1 MGRSL
6 PATTADDMLQ
16 HRTMTTNLLVRPAAP
31 TGPAESGKGT
41 VLERG
46 LDTSNGLDFLRERL
60 ALVGKTLFLVSLGFY
75 FFLIGSLVLAG
86 GAPFV
91 PLVTGAVM
99 LGHLAASSTMGLVWL
114 LASRARLSRRSLGTL
129 DASIVVACGF
139 LAIMTWNDEGQIL
152 QVLLALIVTVMIR
165 AILVPSGPIR
175 TTVLTALAFA
185 PTIVVCIVRHHPTD
199 LLPGF
204 GAEYQKQ
211 YMTLNTIL
219 WSVLGTTLAT
229 ITSRVTYGLR
239 RQVAEANELGQ
250 YVLEEKI
257 GGGGMGEVWRARHRL
272 LIRPAAIKLIRPQVS
287 GDPDLLLRRF
297 EREARATAALKSPH
311 TVQLYDFGATD
322 DGRLYYVMELL
333 DGLDLDT
340 LVRRYGLAPPERVV
354 HILHQVCSSLQDAH
368 ANGLVHRDI
377 KPANVV
383 ISRAGT
389 TFDFAK
395 VLDFGLVKLE
405 TAGRRDSGA
414 DGQRVS
420 GAAGQSGK
428 GSDQGS
434 LAAGGIAGTPAF
446 IAPEVVLGLA
456 DTDHRVDLYALGCV
470 AYWLLTGKLVFEG
483 KSVVEVMF
491 HHAHTPAPGP
501 STRSELPIPA
511 PLEDLIMEC
520 LEKEPARRPANA
532 EAVSARLDAVPL
544 ESAWTVERAERWW
557 AMHRPLPA
565 DARRVAEVLLSQEG
579 RELRIGPRVR
589 PMG

>member
-1 MGRSL
+1 
-6 PATTADDMLQ
+6 
-16 HRTMTTNLLVRPAAP
+16 MTTNPLHVP
-31 TGPAESGKGT
+31 TLPPRAGESGTGT

-46 LDTSNGLDFLRERL
+46 LDTSNGLDFVRERL

-75 FFLIGSLVLAG
+75 FFLISSLVLLG

-91 PLVTGAVM
+91 PLVTGPVM

-114 LASRARLSRRSLGTL
+114 VTSRAGLSRRSLGTI

-139 LAIMTWNDEGQIL
+139 LAVMTWNDEGQIL

-165 AILVPSGPIR
+165 AILVPSGPSR
-175 TTVLTALAFA
+175 TMLLTALAFL
-185 PTIVVCIVRHHPTD
+185 PTIVVCIVRHHPTN

-204 GAEYQKQ
+204 TAEYQKQ

-272 LIRPAAIKLIRPQVS
+272 LIRPAAIKLIRPQVA
-287 GDPDLLLRRF
+287 GDPELLLRRF

-340 LVRRYGLAPPERVV
+340 LVRQYGPLPPERVV
-354 HILHQVCSSLQDAH
+354 HLLRQVCSSLQDAH

-383 ISRAGT
+383 VSRAGT

-395 VLDFGLVKLE
+395 VLDFGLVKL
-405 TAGRRDSGA
+405 DSA
-414 DGQRVS
+414 GQRR
-420 GAAGQSGK
+420 GAAAGQSDVK
-428 GSDQGS
+428 LSSDGSTS
-434 LAAGGIAGTPAF
+434 GTPAF
-446 IAPEVVLGLA
+446 MAPETVLGVA

-470 AYWLLTGKLVFEG
+470 AYWLLTGKLVFGG
-483 KSVVEVMF
+483 KNVVEVMF
-491 HHAHTPAPGP
+491 HHAHTPAPRA
-501 STRSELPIPA
+501 STGTELVIPA
-511 PLEDLIMEC
+511 QLENLVMEC
-520 LEKEPARRPANA
+520 LEKDPARRPASA
-532 EAVSARLDAVPL
+532 VAVSTRLDDVSL
-544 ESAWTVERAERWW
+544 ESTWTVERAERWW
-557 AMHRPLPA
+557 AMHRPLPV

-579 RELRIGPRVR
+579 RELRIGPRVKPR
-589 PMG
+589 G